1 MKIKIA
7 TILAIILMTT
17 GNAFSQTVIK
27 GNISTATGKDIVNSA
42 IEYIGTPYRYG
53 TMNPARGFDCSG
65 FTSYVFKKLD
75 ITLPR
80 TSRSQYSKE
89 TAIDDCRDLKKGDLV
104 FFSGSKV
111 SKRIGHV
118 GIVTKVN
125 PETGEFS
132 FIHSSCSEGVTI
144 SHSTDAYY
152 AKRYIGACRILGPV
166 ITEE

>member
-27 GNISTATGKDIVNSA
+27 GNISTATGKDIINSA
-42 IEYIGTPYRYG
+42 MEYIGTPYRYG

-89 TAIDDCRDLKKGDLV
+89 TAIDD
-104 FFSGSKV
+104 
-111 SKRIGHV
+111 
-118 GIVTKVN
+118 
-125 PETGEFS
+125 
-132 FIHSSCSEGVTI
+132 
-144 SHSTDAYY
+144 
-152 AKRYIGACRILGPV
+152 
-166 ITEE
+166 